1 MLKQLQQV
9 WYDNMQKMS
18 SYIYEEILKTT
29 ARTSKQPQK
38 QPQNQS
44 PTSADHLLL
53 KYWYFLKDHKDRLQT
68 SKVQQ
73 SKKYNLL
80 QSHVL
85 NLLKVHQPKYFPTGK
100 NQATTKATE
109 TPNKRRLF

>member
-44 PTSADHLLL
+44 CLLYTSDAADEL
-53 KYWYFLKDHKDRLQT
+53 
-68 SKVQQ
+68 
-73 SKKYNLL
+73 
-80 QSHVL
+80 
-85 NLLKVHQPKYFPTGK
+85 
-100 NQATTKATE
+100 
-109 TPNKRRLF
+109 